1 MKKYIL
7 FALFALMAALS
18 YGQAPDTSTLEKK
31 ARWHYGQIKD
41 NKARAI
47 TPLNFRK
54 AFNAVTNLALQ
65 TIIPDTITHPPIT
78 WAPEDYSEGL
88 SMYYIMTQDGWPFFG
103 TLFVEKNADGHAV
116 QTITANDT
124 PFLDQRKRSSN
135 TDGGLFTWSEW
146 DVIKISVNYDP
157 PILPPGDIHEIQ
169 IIVPGL
175 DRYSRVKRLIVSQ
188 DTSPV
193 RVNAQVNFNADET
206 LTIYSYNSDIVN
218 SVNANPVSLSIF
230 IED

>member
-7 FALFALMAALS
+7 FTLLTLAGTLS

-31 ARWHYGQIKD
+31 ARWHYGQIKE
-41 NKARAI
+41 NKGRAI
-47 TPLNFRK
+47 TPLHFRR

-65 TIIPDTITHPPIT
+65 TIIPDTVTHPPIT
-78 WAPEDYSEGL
+78 WAPEDYPEGL
-88 SMYYIMTQDGWPFFG
+88 SMYYIMIQDGWPFFG
-103 TLFVEKNADGHAV
+103 TLFVEKNADGHVV

-135 TDGGLFTWSEW
+135 ADGGLFTWSEW
-146 DVIKISVNYDP
+146 DVIQITINYDAP
-157 PILPPGDIHEIQ
+157 SISPGDVHQ
-169 IIVPGL
+169 VQVIVPGL
-175 DRYSRVKRLIVSQ
+175 HRYARVKRLIISQ

-193 RVNAQVNFNADET
+193 KINAQVDFNADET
-206 LTIYSYNSDIVN
+206 LTVYSYNSDIVN